1 VRSSRD
7 ASRAGGHR
15 RGGRVPYVAPAG
27 ACLWGGDG
35 CGGASA
41 SSYAWAGRSLL
52 IRATVIDIR
61 QRFPA
66 VADARVVLTPPL
78 PAQNP
83 QTTTL
88 GERTILAQRV
98 SQGYTLTLITR
109 PPAAPLVVLRRLP
122 VVGRFV
128 SPPQRGSTFGSGAYR
143 IQLASVAQSCLPLR
157 LHRLS
162 RAALLK
168 TAYLPHWRGCYDGV
182 LPDYRP

>member
-1 VRSSRD
+1 MLVAIGVGVVSHMWPRQE
-7 ASRAGGHR
+7 
-15 RGGRVPYVAPAG
+15 RVYGVVTVVEGLAHHPT
-27 ACLWGGDG
+27 
-35 CGGASA
+35 
-41 SSYAWAGRSLL
+41 AWAGRSLL

-128 SPPQRGSTFGSGAYR
+128 SPPQRGSTFGNGVYR

-157 LHRLS
+157 LHHLS
-162 RAALLK
+162 RVALLK
-168 TAYLPHWRGCYDGV
+168 TAHLPRWRGCYDGV
-182 LPDYRP
+182 LLDYLH